1 MGIEIVGWRGLM
13 FLFYLDALRGRFFR
27 IIESWVFFME
37 DELLASLA
45 LALGRFPAG
54 VQGGPRPW

>member
-1 MGIEIVGWRGLM
+1 M

-27 IIESWVFFME
+27 IIESCVFFME